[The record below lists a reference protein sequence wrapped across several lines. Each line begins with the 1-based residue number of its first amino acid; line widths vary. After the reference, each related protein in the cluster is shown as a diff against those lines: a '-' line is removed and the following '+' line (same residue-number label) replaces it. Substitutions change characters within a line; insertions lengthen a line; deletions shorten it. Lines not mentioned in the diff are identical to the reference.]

1 MRCLLFSVSFE
12 TLVRALCAFSSTKFY
27 QMPRPEEDDDVP
39 VKKDAADKKA
49 EEYMDG
55 QHDRAGKKSG
65 QPSGNVK
72 PSSVRS

>member
-1 MRCLLFSVSFE
+1 
-12 TLVRALCAFSSTKFY
+12 
-27 QMPRPEEDDDVP
+27 MPRPEEDDDVP